1 MFGSMSRRMTV
12 QIGVFVLVLLVLPV
26 FVRDAYFLHVL
37 ILSLLFA
44 TFASAWHLVTGFA
57 GLKTFGHQAF
67 FGVGAY
73 ASALLCK
80 NYGLSPWLMM
90 WVAGLAAALA
100 GLVIAMP
107 VLRIRSMPHV
117 AIVTLG
123 FGEIVRSVLSIWKDV
138 TRGELGLW
146 GIPTYEGFS
155 LPLVGEVV
163 FNAANKIPYYY
174 LILGLFLLAGAVILG
189 LMRSRHGLA
198 IIAMRESQNAAE
210 SLGIDLVRYKLAV
223 FIISAFIVGV
233 CGAFYAHYLVLLTPT
248 SVAGMD
254 LVIVIVAMTLVGGI
268 GTFYGPIVG
277 AFVLTLGVESMREL
291 GQYRML
297 IYGGLVIAA
306 VMFFP
311 RGLAPLVERIGG
323 GFGGG
328 VRSKPVPVA
337 DPAP

>member
-1 MFGSMSRRMTV
+1 MFGPLPTRMRL
-12 QIGVFVLVLLVLPV
+12 QIAAFVLALLILPI
-26 FVRDAYFLHVL
+26 FLRDAYFLHVL
-37 ILSLLFA
+37 ILSLMFA

-73 ASALLCK
+73 LSALLAK
-80 NYGLSPWLMM
+80 NFAISPWMTM
-90 WVAGLAAALA
+90 WVGGLAAAVA
-100 GLVIAMP
+100 GLLIATP

-123 FGEIVRSVLSIWKDV
+123 FGEIVRSILSIWRDV

-146 GIPTYEGFS
+146 GIPTFDGFT
-155 LPLVGEVV
+155 LPLVGEVT

-174 LILGLFLLAGAVILG
+174 LMLGLFLLAGATILA

-198 IIAMRESQNAAE
+198 VIAMRESQNAAE
-210 SLGIDLVRYKLAV
+210 SLGINLVRYKLGV
-223 FIISAFIVGV
+223 FVLSAFIVGV

-248 SVAGMD
+248 AVAGMD
-254 LVIVIVAMTLVGGI
+254 LVVVIVAMTLVGGV
-268 GTFYGPIVG
+268 GTFYGPIIG
-277 AFVLTLGVESMREL
+277 AFLLTIGVESMREL

-297 IYGGLVIAA
+297 IYGVLVIAV

-311 RGLAPLVERIGG
+311 RGLAPLVEKLGA
-323 GFGGG
+323 GFKPRARPAAEAG
-328 VRSKPVPVA
+328 V
-337 DPAP
+337 AP